1 MSDTNESFII
11 HRKMKAKKPLFRFIR
26 IFFLFLCVAS
36 FTFFILPLYTQSAGD
51 LVITEIMYNTD
62 SDGDW
67 IEVMNA
73 SGSAITMTDIQV
85 QVGSVTGNVA
95 VHEST
100 PETLAA
106 SDVAVIVKDASTFIT
121 AHSTYPSTKI
131 YTVGSLDLPNKNGTT
146 IILKKGSVRI
156 DRVVYNIN
164 ELAKRAGM
172 SLHKTLGDVL
182 IPAPATP
189 GSIAINPVND
199 RSEDIVG
206 ISVAT
211 NVTGGKDGGDRVFV
225 DTGDVIT
232 VYVLEQEG
240 MQAPSTITLIVGG
253 ADKTVTLGD
262 PGVARSGTYTI
273 LENDVD
279 GLIRYKIEDIT
290 DSLGNTTEK
299 VGVVTHEGKPVSVD
313 TSVPTVSSEITPTEH
328 ATRKTVVFT
337 ITDSNVPDEIVYKVS
352 TTECAETADGYGTT
366 GTEKAAV
373 VMGTEEGVG
382 EAQIIFSSTDGNS
395 KYVCAKVTD
404 KAGLVTYAV
413 SGQITGIT
421 PTAVRITEFMY
432 APRDGATFEWIEVT
446 NKGSSAVSL
455 IDFKLID
462 GDEEKTIEHVAGI
475 QTLAEGEIAIITR
488 SAGDFRTK
496 YSGYF
501 GPLFESSFSLNDSG
515 DTIGLARS
523 VAGTVVDSV
532 TYIKENG
539 GYKNGRSL
547 HVDDDGLVF
556 EGDPSLGATTTR
568 GEEVGI
574 PAAQAEA
581 SYPKYALVLAEQFD
595 GTDVSVEGQN
605 LFFTNENSATVVFRM
620 TDEDLEYTESN
631 IGKHLNIEKS
641 ATTAGAYRVERTS
654 VENLTGNAVKVTFVI
669 YFSASDSDT
678 ATDNRVTVYPKL
690 KNEQGDVSSKRS
702 SVTVVRHTTAPTLTN
717 STTAT
722 VLGFA
727 FAGGENVI
735 VPVTV
740 ANIALGDWIRP
751 VYGGSCGDGLTSYIA
766 KNGGHG
772 VYYSLAEGAY
782 NDCTLSAIDSA
793 GNSMS
798 APLDLPNILV
808 GQTE

>member
-1 MSDTNESFII
+1 MNESFVT
-11 HRKMKAKKPLFRFIR
+11 HRNMKAKKSLFRFIR
-26 IFFLFLCVAS
+26 IFLLLVCVAS

-62 SDGDW
+62 TSGDW
-67 IEVMNA
+67 IEVLNA
-73 SGSAITMTDIQV
+73 SDSAITMTDIQLE
-85 QVGSVTGNVA
+85 VGSVSGDIA
-95 VHEST
+95 VHGST

-106 SDVAVIVKDASTFIT
+106 NDVAVIVNNETEFSK
-121 AHSTYPSTKI
+121 AHSNYPSAEI
-131 YTVGSLDLPNKNGTT
+131 YTAGNLDLPNRNNTMV
-146 IILKKGSVRI
+146 ILKNDGVRI

-211 NVTGGKDGGDRVFV
+211 SVTTGGKDGGDRVFV

-253 ADKTVTLGD
+253 ADKTVTLSD

-273 LENDVD
+273 LANDAD
-279 GLIRYKIEDIT
+279 GLIRYKIEGIT

-299 VGVVTHEGKPVSVD
+299 IGVVTHEGKPVSVD
-313 TSVPTVSSEITPTEH
+313 TSMPTVSSEITPIED

-337 ITDSNVPDEIVYKVS
+337 ITDSNVPNEISYKIS
-352 TTECAETADGYGTT
+352 ATACEETADGYGTT
-366 GTEKAAV
+366 GTEKTAAV
-373 VMGTEEGVG
+373 VGTEEEAG
-382 EAQIIFSSTDGNS
+382 EARIIFSDTSGND

-404 KAGLVTYAV
+404 KAGLITYAV
-413 SGQITGIT
+413 SGQITGII
-421 PTAVRITEFMY
+421 PAAVRITEFMY
-432 APRDGATFEWIEVT
+432 APKDGATFEWIEVT
-446 NKGSSAVSL
+446 NKGSSAISL
-455 IDFKLID
+455 TDFKLID

-532 TYIKENG
+532 TYTKENG

-556 EGDPSLGATTTR
+556 EGDPSLGAITTR
-568 GEEVGI
+568 GEGIGI
-574 PAAQAEA
+574 PVAQAEA
-581 SYPKYALVLAEQFD
+581 SYPKYALALAEQFND
-595 GTDVSVEGQN
+595 NDVSVEGQN
-605 LFFTNENSATVVFRM
+605 LFFTKEDSATVVFRM

-631 IGKHLNIEKS
+631 IGDHLNIEKS
-641 ATTAGAYRVERTS
+641 ASNDSEYRVERTS
-654 VENLTGNAVKVTFVI
+654 VENLTGNAVKVKVTI
-669 YFSASDSDT
+669 YFSASGSGT

-690 KNEQGDVSSKRS
+690 KNNQGDVSSKRS
-702 SVTVVRHTTAPTLTN
+702 SVTVVRHTTAPNITN
-717 STTAT
+717 STSAT
-722 VLGFA
+722 VLG

-740 ANIALGDWIRP
+740 ANIALGDWVRP
-751 VYGGSCGDGLTSYIA
+751 VYSGSCGDGLTSYIA
-766 KNGGHG
+766 RNGGHG
-772 VYYSLAEGAY
+772 VYYSLAEGTY
-782 NDCTLSAIDSA
+782 NDCTLGATDSA
-793 GNSMS
+793 GNSMDT
-798 APLDLPNILV
+798 PLSLPNILV